1 MTAHLLNNKLN
12 TIYSDQI
19 IKKLDNVYY
28 IILNNRNNYS
38 SIL

>member
-19 IKKLDNVYY
+19 IKTLQYVLHNIKEQK
-28 IILNNRNNYS
+28 
-38 SIL
+38 